1 MHGCKILSQGGVD
14 SSSLMTILD
23 RYLAKEILKCL
34 VIVLAVV
41 LGLYVI
47 VEFFNK
53 ADNFMEAGLPVSRLI
68 RYLQLKLP
76 LIIVQITPIGVLLAV
91 LVALGLMNKNNEI
104 IALKGGGGSVY
115 FLLRAVLSIAVLLS
129 IVLFFLSEIV
139 VPITISKANRIWLAE
154 VKNEPALLTRQKNI
168 WIKQNRTIYFIKY
181 FNPQNNSMSGVAL
194 NYFDDEF
201 NLSKRVDASSALYK
215 KGKWTFYDIMQQE
228 LNAETRT
235 YDMQYYPQRTVKI
248 DIQPEDLKRVF
259 KKSEEMNIAEL
270 FSYIR
275 EVESE
280 GYNATAFKVDL
291 HARFALPVL
300 TVIVCII
307 GIGIAVKRKGREGPS
322 VSIALG
328 ALMAFLYWVLH
339 SFCLSLGY
347 GGLLPPFVA
356 AWISNIIFSCYAVL
370 NLINAE

>member
-1 MHGCKILSQGGVD
+1 
-14 SSSLMTILD
+14 MTILD

-104 IALKGGGGSVY
+104 IALKSGGGSVY

-291 HARFALPVL
+291 HARFALPAL

>member
-1 MHGCKILSQGGVD
+1 
-14 SSSLMTILD
+14 MTILD